1 VVVSHAMLRETLCL
15 TVHQVAVEVGT
26 KVEMN
31 DDSKRKFKS
40 GWTYFQVEKLGQL
53 RFERIQLDPEAVS
66 NCYHANK
73 ANSANWLAS
82 SLVI

>member
-1 VVVSHAMLRETLCL
+1 M
-15 TVHQVAVEVGT
+15 AVEVGT

-31 DDSKRKFKS
+31 DDSKRKLS
-40 GWTYFQVEKLGQL
+40 SWTYFQVEASLGQS

-66 NCYHANK
+66 NCYNANK
-73 ANSANWLAS
+73 ANPANWLAS